1 MAWRVI
7 LDDPGQIFGRLTVKH
22 GARNDLTGKV
32 TEIKSGDV
40 MTHVK
45 VHISGEFDIS
55 SVMTS
60 ESLEALELKE
70 GDRVHVIVK
79 AVNVLLAKD

>member
-1 MAWRVI
+1 M
-7 LDDPGQIFGRLTVKH
+7 KH
-22 GARNDLTGKV
+22 GARNDLVGRV
-32 TEIKSGDV
+32 TKIKSGDV

-45 VHISGEFDIS
+45 VHISGDFDIS

-70 GDRVHVIVK
+70 GDKVHVIVK